1 LYKQVTRVICVFY
14 LNEGIFWSLLGRT
27 QDKLQ
32 RYLHARTN
40 DKHEKQQVINAVFGK
55 RLRVYCIIFYMDFRK
70 DTSHMTHDT
79 WHMTHGIQN
88 QKSTGRLGQNV
99 LHGSDP
105 TEADPRVCANLFLS
119 FLFSIFFPFLGLLNQ
134 FHCTLL

>member
-1 LYKQVTRVICVFY
+1 VSFVSFTLTRASFGPFWGGLRTNYKDIC
-14 LNEGIFWSLLGRT
+14 T
-27 QDKLQ
+27 
-32 RYLHARTN
+32 HARTH

-79 WHMTHGIQN
+79 WHMTHGIEN